1 MRMICVCIFEQEV
14 QVHLRTVSLDTRMKR
29 KVGSETRT
37 TTGTDTQTDFTILF
51 EGQAFWFAA
60 LVGWYGRCARS
71 FLSSSSGSDRSG
83 FDRFD
88 VPEQLKD
95 IFFLS
100 LVGIS
105 IKTTILTLV
114 ACGE

>member
-60 LVGWYGRCARS
+60 LVDWYGRCARS

-95 IFFLS
+95 IFFL
-100 LVGIS
+100 
-105 IKTTILTLV
+105 
-114 ACGE
+114 AP